1 MRRYPSPLTLHAGGM
16 AIVLVATIGVAWSAM
31 SQGRSVSTIWRVA
44 STVVDMGEAVP
55 RMAIAALLVLGG
67 YLLTRRNPQPTLTRV
82 AAACA
87 ATGVLACLYMLV
99 QFELSFSQSFP
110 DGGVSGGW
118 SPGAARAEFL
128 TLPYLAALGQALFGL
143 FASTL
148 LLAILAVRRVPPV
161 VNG

>member
-1 MRRYPSPLTLHAGGM
+1 MRRYPSPLALSAGGTT
-16 AIVLVATIGVAWSAM
+16 IVLVATTGVVWIAM
-31 SQGRSVSTIWRVA
+31 NQGWSVSTIWRVV
-44 STVVDMGEAVP
+44 STVVDMREAVP
-55 RMAIAALLVLGG
+55 RMAIAALFVLGG
-67 YLLTRRNPQPTLTRV
+67 YLLTRRNPQPTLTWV

-99 QFELSFSQSFP
+99 QFELAFSQSFP

-128 TLPYLAALGQALFGL
+128 TLPYLAALGQALCGL

-148 LLAILAVRRVPPV
+148 LLAIFSFRRVPPV